1 MACYLPETWAAAA
14 LIAVEAA
21 EVAEAAAE
29 ETEAVRNLVAMQAVR
44 KSVVGWAGA

>member
-1 MACYLPETWAAAA
+1 VACYLPESSAAAA

-29 ETEAVRNLVAMQAVR
+29 ETEAVRNLVVTKAVR
-44 KSVVGWAGA
+44 KSAAGWAEA

>member
-21 EVAEAAAE
+21 EVAE
-29 ETEAVRNLVAMQAVR
+29 ETEAVRNLVAMQVVR